1 MTKRDFL
8 SVGLKI
14 TGVILIIA
22 ILSTLPYVV
31 YMTKGW
37 NTLLMLWIPYISLAL
52 GSLYLIKTGSN
63 EIAAKLVP
71 IDKKLMV
78 TGINDFPRELFVLVL
93 RIEGIFNIIGAV
105 TYITNQLLMQPD
117 KFDLSKVS
125 TFVLLIICSV
135 YLCAGAGY
143 LTKLAFPKFRT
154 GNNQQ
159 IEIKQPE

>member
-63 EIAAKLVP
+63 EIADKLVP

-78 TGINDFPRELFVLVL
+78 TGIDDFPREIFVLVL

-105 TYITNQLLMQPD
+105 TYITSQLLMQTKNVD
-117 KFDLSKVS
+117 WSKIS
-125 TFVLLIICSV
+125 TFVLLVLCSV
-135 YLCAGAGY
+135 YLCTGADY
-143 LTKLAFPKFRT
+143 LTKLAFPKLRT
-154 GNNQQ
+154 GNNQPS
-159 IEIKQPE
+159 ETKQPE